1 MSENLKVDYVEWP
14 ARDFAAVQAFYA
26 QVFGWTFTD
35 YGPDYRAFTDG
46 RLEGGF
52 YKAEQQS
59 STTSRAA
66 LVIIY
71 ALDLEQA
78 RGAVVAAGGTLV
90 KDIFSFPGG
99 RRFQFTDPNG
109 NQLAVWSD
117 N

>member
-14 ARDFAAVQAFYA
+14 ARDFDAVQAFYA

-59 STTSRAA
+59 STTSGAA